1 MTTKGK
7 SVNKQ
12 NLQLISLTR
21 SCSSSSSSKGRF
33 VVSFLWFSK
42 RCLFLSEF
50 TGFHSINNHYDFNND
65 LSFLNSSFSSSKF
78 GFPFSHQSF
87 WSILLKIFFKL
98 SISTDLSD
106 LSILCDTS
114 RVDTSAVVSGKAKDM
129 IGCLSIFEVD
139 STSAAPVKQH
149 SPIAIT
155 VTTKEAVCY
164 QMPYSLRHL
173 FATILVYC
181 NPDNPK
187 ELWEQF
193 EESMSEDFNKL
204 PNMDPKKTRHSVL
217 NHINDV
223 LHTMGHDV
231 NEYRLISENVVSS
244 RVESEAKDVN
254 FERNIVVTKEDLL
267 LYKKLNTEQK
277 KAYDIILQRV
287 LTNESGAFFIDGPGG
302 SGKTFLY
309 RALLATVRSKG
320 FIALATTTS
329 GVAASILPGGRTTHS
344 RFKIPINIDEQFS
357 CNISKQSSLASL
369 IRDAK
374 LIVWDEVSMS
384 KKNMIEALDLLM
396 KDLTETN
403 ILFGGKVIVFGG
415 DFRQTLPVV
424 RSGKKEDFISESI
437 LNSRIWN
444 QLEKLR
450 LSENMRARTD
460 PVFCEYLMR
469 IGNGK
474 EKTNINNKIAIPKQF
489 IIPFTTEK
497 ESLDLLFKV
506 IYPNLHTSFNDSSF
520 MTSRVILTTK
530 NDFVDELNDRLIT
543 QFPTVAKIFIAA
555 DETIE
560 PNDQPQFEDFL
571 HTLNVPGLPPYRL
584 VLKQNCPVILLR
596 NLNPSEGLCNDND
609 DDHST
614 CNVVYNEIIQKALL

>member
-1 MTTKGK
+1 MNVRSPESYQDLRKIDGNYYDTFRESAEKRGLLHHNNNLVDCMT
-7 SVNKQ
+7 
-12 NLQLISLTR
+12 
-21 SCSSSSSSKGRF
+21 
-33 VVSFLWFSK
+33 
-42 RCLFLSEF
+42 
-50 TGFHSINNHYDFNND
+50 
-65 LSFLNSSFSSSKF
+65 
-78 GFPFSHQSF
+78 
-87 WSILLKIFFKL
+87 
-98 SISTDLSD
+98 
-106 LSILCDTS
+106 
-114 RVDTSAVVSGKAKDM
+114 
-129 IGCLSIFEVD
+129 
-139 STSAAPVKQH
+139 
-149 SPIAIT
+149 
-155 VTTKEAVCY
+155 EAVCY

-320 FIALATTTS
+320 FIALATATS
-329 GVAASILPGGRTTHS
+329 GVAASILPGGRTAHS

-474 EKTNINNKIAIPKQF
+474 EKTNINNKIEIPKQF

-506 IYPNLHTSFNDSSF
+506 IYDSSF

-584 VLKQNCPVILLR
+584 MLKQNCPVILLR
-596 NLNPSEGLCNDND
+596 NLNPSEGLCNGTRLVCCDFKTHVISCKIASGDFKDKHVFIPRIPLLSSEDEKIPIPFKRTQFPIRLCFAMTINKAQGQTLDYVGIYLREPVFSHGQLYVALSRAKSSNCIKILIRPPTADND

>member
-1 MTTKGK
+1 M
-7 SVNKQ
+7 
-12 NLQLISLTR
+12 
-21 SCSSSSSSKGRF
+21 
-33 VVSFLWFSK
+33 
-42 RCLFLSEF
+42 
-50 TGFHSINNHYDFNND
+50 
-65 LSFLNSSFSSSKF
+65 
-78 GFPFSHQSF
+78 P
-87 WSILLKIFFKL
+87 
-98 SISTDLSD
+98 
-106 LSILCDTS
+106 
-114 RVDTSAVVSGKAKDM
+114 
-129 IGCLSIFEVD
+129 
-139 STSAAPVKQH
+139 AAPVKQH
-149 SPIAIT
+149 SPITIT
-155 VTTKEAVCY
+155 VTTKGSA
-164 QMPYSLRHL
+164 SLAHQQ
-173 FATILVYC
+173 Y
-181 NPDNPK
+181 
-187 ELWEQF
+187 
-193 EESMSEDFNKL
+193 
-204 PNMDPKKTRHSVL
+204 DPKAITDK
-217 NHINDV
+217 NN
-223 LHTMGHDV
+223 
-231 NEYRLISENVVSS
+231 
-244 RVESEAKDVN
+244 
-254 FERNIVVTKEDLL
+254 
-267 LYKKLNTEQK
+267 
-277 KAYDIILQRV
+277 
-287 LTNESGAFFIDGPGG
+287 GG

-320 FIALATTTS
+320 FIALATATS

-474 EKTNINNKIAIPKQF
+474 EKTNINNKIEIPKQF

-571 HTLNVPGLPPYRL
+571 HTLNVPSLPPYRL

-596 NLNPSEGLCNDND
+596 NLNPSEGLCNGTRLVCCDFKTHVISCKIASGDFKDKHVFIPRIPLLSSEDEKIPIPFKRTQFPIRLCFAMTINKAQGQTLDYVGIYLREPVFSHGQLYGALSRAKSSNCIKILIRPPTADND